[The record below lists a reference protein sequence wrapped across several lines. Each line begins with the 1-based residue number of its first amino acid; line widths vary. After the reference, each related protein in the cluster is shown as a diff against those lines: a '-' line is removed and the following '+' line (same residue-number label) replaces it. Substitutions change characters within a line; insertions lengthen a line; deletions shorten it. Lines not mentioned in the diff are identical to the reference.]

1 MDKPMVNLWFDVG
14 NRCLT
19 IAKDMIKGETAP
31 TVATVETV
39 GKLVNIAIAIDMLN
53 LRWEERTPYE
63 KAVSLG
69 SFSQR
74 NARGS

>member
-1 MDKPMVNLWFDVG
+1 MDKPLVNLWYDVG

-19 IAKDMIKGETAP
+19 VAKTMLKSETAP
-31 TVATVETV
+31 TAATVETV

-69 SFSQR
+69 SSFQR
-74 NARGS
+74 KAGES